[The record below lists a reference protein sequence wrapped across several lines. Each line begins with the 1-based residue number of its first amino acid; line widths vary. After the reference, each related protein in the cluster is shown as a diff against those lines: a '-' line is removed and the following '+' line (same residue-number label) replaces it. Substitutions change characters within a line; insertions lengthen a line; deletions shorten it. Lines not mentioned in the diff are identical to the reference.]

1 MSKFVSVG
9 KILNFHGIQG
19 EAKVGFSK
27 GQEDFLLSLDVVFVK
42 KNNEYLPLKVV
53 RLRLNKTFA
62 LIKFEG
68 INSINDLRASFS
80 LLKKIQFEKS
90 LRKMNF

>member
-42 KNNEYLPLKVV
+42 KIMNIFRSRSCV
-53 RLRLNKTFA
+53 R
-62 LIKFEG
+62 G
-68 INSINDLRASFS
+68 
-80 LLKKIQFEKS
+80 
-90 LRKMNF
+90 